1 MDFLSV
7 KPGLLFWSIINFLAF
22 LVVLYFIG
30 AKSFIKNIINRENFI
45 KQSLDTAEKNKLAT
59 EQIRKEMEQK
69 MAEAQKNVEET
80 FKKAKEDAVSQ
91 ATTIIDTAKKERER
105 ILNEAT
111 SEIERSKQN
120 AIYQIRS
127 EIADLVVSST
137 EKIIGEKLNT
147 ESDKKIIDLYINQLP
162 KN

>member
-45 KQSLDTAEKNKLAT
+45 KQSLDSAEKNKLAT

-69 MAEAQKNVEET
+69 MAEAQKGIDET
-80 FKKAKEDAVSQ
+80 FKKSK
-91 ATTIIDTAKKERER
+91 RR
-105 ILNEAT
+105 
-111 SEIERSKQN
+111 RS
-120 AIYQIRS
+120 
-127 EIADLVVSST
+127 IAS
-137 EKIIGEKLNT
+137 NN
-147 ESDKKIIDLYINQLP
+147 YY
-162 KN
+162 

>member
-7 KPGLLFWSIINFLAF
+7 KPGLLFWSIIIFLAF

-59 EQIRKEMEQK
+59 EQIRKEIEQK
-69 MAEAQKNVEET
+69 MAEAQKVIDET